1 MVEVVVVVVVVGGG
15 VEVVVEG
22 VVLGRGAWSS
32 WRDSTVVSSN
42 SQMKY
47 KYFWQSKP
55 CGVLPKKVPTKLD
68 RVLPGFFFY
77 RVLRG
82 ILRYLKG
89 VASVGFV
96 VGQAE
101 ALAGVVGGVLVA
113 LVGADPRI
121 DADGL
126 QRADLARPHPNEAR
140 IQTARPVVTA

>member
-1 MVEVVVVVVVVGGG
+1 MARQHRRLVELADEVQVLLAIEALRRVAKKSSDEVGP
-15 VEVVVEG
+15 
-22 VVLGRGAWSS
+22 SS
-32 WRDSTVVSSN
+32 T
-42 SQMKY
+42 
-47 KYFWQSKP
+47 
-55 CGVLPKKVPTKLD
+55 GI
-68 RVLPGFFFY
+68 FFFY